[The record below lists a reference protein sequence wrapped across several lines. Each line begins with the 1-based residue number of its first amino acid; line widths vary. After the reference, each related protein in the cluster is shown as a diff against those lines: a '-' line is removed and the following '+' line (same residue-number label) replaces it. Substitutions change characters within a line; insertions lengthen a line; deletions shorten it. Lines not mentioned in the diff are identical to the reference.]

1 MASLRDT
8 VKDYQEELRD
18 GIAWVAFW
26 KTGRSWNAEYFHLEM
41 GDILYPEDRSRMEE
55 IKQADPAA
63 VVVNGYYSG
72 YLGEDMNL
80 DELTA
85 GVRRH
90 YENGYSNIGEFIEAH
105 DDRLP
110 PELIEE
116 ARAAAL
122 RAGLIEAEAR
132 RIVQEMKRRD
142 TPNSPNRTHFMV
154 ELSPTFMQLASSKDT
169 DRLFSMLPY
178 KTLSFSKIE
187 GRHGTYALIDKNENR
202 GTDIRRVRPSIRA
215 QLAAD
220 KRKAAPKKAAVK
232 SKNHE
237 LEV

>member
-1 MASLRDT
+1 MANLRDT

-72 YLGEDMNL
+72 YLGEDRNL

-110 PELIEE
+110 SGEPPPKINGLLPCVCKYTLNISNCCGFSSSSARE
-116 ARAAAL
+116 AI
-122 RAGLIEAEAR
+122 GLFVSFTFKIR
-132 RIVQEMKRRD
+132 YSYSSSLPSSSVVVRISISSVSVKVYCK
-142 TPNSPNRTHFMV
+142 PNSRF
-154 ELSPTFMQLASSKDT
+154 SSAC
-169 DRLFSMLPY
+169 
-178 KTLSFSKIE
+178 
-187 GRHGTYALIDKNENR
+187 ALC
-202 GTDIRRVRPSIRA
+202 GV
-215 QLAAD
+215 
-220 KRKAAPKKAAVK
+220 
-232 SKNHE
+232 
-237 LEV
+237 

>member
-8 VKDYQEELRD
+8 VKDYQEDLRD

-26 KTGRSWNAEYFHLEM
+26 KTGRSWNAEDFHLEL
-41 GDILYPEDRSRMEE
+41 GDYLYPEDRSRMEE

-80 DELTA
+80 DKLTA

-110 PELIEE
+110 PELLGDYYPINDRTEYTEKEWNMDASDRPDIE
-116 ARAAAL
+116 
-122 RAGLIEAEAR
+122 
-132 RIVQEMKRRD
+132 VYHC
-142 TPNSPNRTHFMV
+142 RTCGH
-154 ELSPTFMQLASSKDT
+154 
-169 DRLFSMLPY
+169 
-178 KTLSFSKIE
+178 IW
-187 GRHGTYALIDKNENR
+187 
-202 GTDIRRVRPSIRA
+202 
-215 QLAAD
+215 
-220 KRKAAPKKAAVK
+220 
-232 SKNHE
+232 
-237 LEV
+237 